1 MNKILLSVSM
11 GLLAGVCVAQIPM
24 SKYVRTYTSS
34 SRVRGFFFQCPTAF
48 VVTHLQVP
56 DEMNHGDYSVALYK
70 MTAAPPAWSGNRA
83 ETAVAFASGVKS
95 GDKYALKTPVLYTKG
110 EWLGVL
116 GSAGAAGGNSYGTA
130 NVSSTVLGAA
140 VTLSR
145 FLCQSPLGA
154 AGNVNVS
161 SEVNGPIARVRV
173 YIGGGGSSG
182 ATGCAASNGTPRLM
196 LCDTNPALIGKSFGL
211 NMNSG
216 GATNSGG
223 LLAVGGGKVNIVVG
237 GFGRLCVAPILLI
250 LPYGAGAI
258 AAGPAGTDMLFP
270 IPNNNSLIGVSLP
283 FQGALKTT
291 TGGIPL
297 TNGFEVT
304 IGK

>member
-24 SKYVRTYTSS
+24 SKFARTFSS
-34 SRVRGFFFQCPTAF
+34 ATRVRGFYFQCPNAF

-56 DEMNHGDYSVALYK
+56 DESNQGTYQVALYK
-70 MTAAPPAWSGNRA
+70 MTAAPPAWSGSRA
-83 ETAVAFASGVKS
+83 ETAVAFATGVKS
-95 GDKYALKTPVLYTKG
+95 GDRYALKTPVLYTKG
-110 EWLGVL
+110 EWFGVL
-116 GSAGAAGGNSYGTA
+116 GSCGAVSANSYGGA
-130 NVSSTVLGAA
+130 NVPSTVLGVA
-140 VTLSR
+140 VTLQR
-145 FLCQSPLGA
+145 FLTQTALGTT
-154 AGNVNVS
+154 GNVLVS
-161 SEVNGPIARVRV
+161 NENAGAIARVRV

-223 LLAVGGGKVNIVVG
+223 LLAVGGGKVDIVVG
-237 GFGRLCVAPILLI
+237 GFGRLCVLPILLI
-250 LPYGAGAI
+250 LPYGTGAI
-258 AAGPAGTDMLFP
+258 AAGPAGTDMLIP
-270 IPNNNSLIGVSLP
+270 IPNDNSLIGVSLP

-297 TNGFEVT
+297 TNGFEITV
-304 IGK
+304 GK

>member
-24 SKYVRTYTSS
+24 SKYTGTWQHRN
-34 SRVRGFFFQCPTAF
+34 RVRGFYFQCPNAF

-56 DEMNHGDYSVALYK
+56 DEQNNGDYTVALYK
-70 MTAAPPAWSGNRA
+70 MTAAPPAYPAFRDVK
-83 ETAVAFASGVKS
+83 AVAFAAGVKS
-95 GDKYALKTPVLYTKG
+95 GDKYALKTPVLYTKN
-110 EWLGVL
+110 EWFGVL
-116 GSAGAAGGNSYGTA
+116 GSAGDYSSYGTA
-130 NVSSTVLGAA
+130 NVSSTVLGVA

-145 FLCQSPLGA
+145 FLCQTPLWN
-154 AGNVNVS
+154 AGNVDVS
-161 SEVNGPIARVRV
+161 SSNAGPIARVRV
-173 YIGGGGSSG
+173 YIAGGGSSG

-196 LCDTNPALIGKSFGL
+196 LCDTNPALIGKSLGL

-223 LLAVGGGKVNIVVG
+223 LLAIGALKINTVVG
-237 GFGRLCVAPILLI
+237 GFGRLCVMPALI

-258 AAGPAGTDMLFP
+258 AAGPAGTDQLYP
-270 IPNNNSLIGVSLP
+270 IPKDNSLIGVSLP

-291 TGGIPL
+291 TRDIPL
-297 TNGFEVT
+297 TNGFEIT